1 MSKPSL
7 LNISG
12 TMLRQI
18 RVRAGWNRPRFARAL
33 VRLLSVDEDFTSV
46 SSIERY
52 EKRRVVPPRQVER
65 YRAVI
70 GEELFDELVVVY
82 RKDWPEYLR
91 RTGQIE

>member
-7 LNISG
+7 LHVPG
-12 TMLRQI
+12 VMLRMI
-18 RVRAGWNRPRFARAL
+18 RENAGWNRPRFARAL
-33 VRLLSVDEDFTSV
+33 ARLQSVDEDFTSV

-70 GEELFDELVVVY
+70 GEEIFDELLVIY
-82 RKDWPEYLR
+82 REQRLEYLR

>member
-7 LNISG
+7 LHVPG
-12 TMLRQI
+12 DMLRMI
-18 RVRAGWNRPRFARAL
+18 RESAGWNRPRFARAL
-33 VRLLSVDEDFTSV
+33 ARLENAEEDFTSV

-70 GEELFDELVVVY
+70 GEEIFDELLELY
-82 RKDWPEYLR
+82 RKERLEYLR